1 MRNLSLK
8 QLQAVA
14 AVARLGTMTRAAQEL
29 NVTSAALYAR
39 IRQLEEEA
47 GLLLFDR
54 TPTGLKPTDAG
65 REMLWAID
73 SINTVL
79 ETCADK
85 LQTLKGGSGGRV
97 AMGVVST
104 AKYFTPQIIAGFV
117 ARFPAVEINLVVGN
131 RGAMVEALRNYEIDY
146 AIMGRPPRDFAI
158 EAETFGAHPL
168 VIIAAPNHRFST
180 RTNLTRA
187 DLAEESFLVRE
198 EGSGTRTV
206 FEEFMSGIMI
216 QRAKLGIDSGSN
228 ETIKQAVMAGLGI
241 ALISAHTVAAE
252 VESGRMILLDVQ
264 GLPIRRDWY
273 VVRRADKVLGP
284 AAAAFWD
291 FTVKEGGR
299 KLPRLALSPAVSPV
313 TAGVRGVNESGIV
326 IIGAG
331 QAGLQAA
338 ASLRESGFDG
348 PVTMIGDEPILP
360 YQRPPLSKAY
370 LAGKVDAAGLFLRA
384 REFYVE
390 HRIDCETSS
399 MAVSIDRG
407 GRRIRL
413 GDGREIA
420 YDHLV
425 LATGSRNRPLP
436 VSGTELTGVYQLRS
450 ITDADRIQE
459 AIGEAR
465 NIAIVGAGFIGLEF
479 ASICAARGLCVTVIE
494 AADRPMA
501 RAVSEPVAAFFRETH
516 EKAGIRFLFG
526 SGVQAIEGRTGRVE
540 ALRLSDGTACPADL
554 VLIGIGVLPN
564 QELAAECGA
573 PCRRRHR
580 RRSCPRHRR
589 SVDLGYRRLR
599 QVSNTFRRAWRSARR
614 IRPKRDRPGTLCR
627 RPHRRTPGALRCR
640 PVVLER
646 SGRTQTANGWVA
658 IARRCFGTAPDRRR
672 LRGVPLSRCIPD
684 RNRDGG
690 FGDRAHGRPP
700 DHRAR
705 PFTNAR

>member
-131 RGAMVEALRNYEIDY
+131 RGAMVEALRNYEIDF

-158 EAETFGAHPL
+158 EAEMFGAHPL

-187 DLAEESFLVRE
+187 DLAEESLLVRE

-313 TAGVRGVNESGIV
+313 TA
-326 IIGAG
+326 
-331 QAGLQAA
+331 
-338 ASLRESGFDG
+338 
-348 PVTMIGDEPILP
+348 
-360 YQRPPLSKAY
+360 
-370 LAGKVDAAGLFLRA
+370 
-384 REFYVE
+384 EF
-390 HRIDCETSS
+390 
-399 MAVSIDRG
+399 
-407 GRRIRL
+407 
-413 GDGREIA
+413 
-420 YDHLV
+420 
-425 LATGSRNRPLP
+425 
-436 VSGTELTGVYQLRS
+436 
-450 ITDADRIQE
+450 E
-459 AIGEAR
+459 A
-465 NIAIVGAGFIGLEF
+465 
-479 ASICAARGLCVTVIE
+479 
-494 AADRPMA
+494 
-501 RAVSEPVAAFFRETH
+501 
-516 EKAGIRFLFG
+516 
-526 SGVQAIEGRTGRVE
+526 
-540 ALRLSDGTACPADL
+540 
-554 VLIGIGVLPN
+554 
-564 QELAAECGA
+564 
-573 PCRRRHR
+573 
-580 RRSCPRHRR
+580 
-589 SVDLGYRRLR
+589 
-599 QVSNTFRRAWRSARR
+599 
-614 IRPKRDRPGTLCR
+614 
-627 RPHRRTPGALRCR
+627 
-640 PVVLER
+640 
-646 SGRTQTANGWVA
+646 
-658 IARRCFGTAPDRRR
+658 
-672 LRGVPLSRCIPD
+672 
-684 RNRDGG
+684 
-690 FGDRAHGRPP
+690 
-700 DHRAR
+700 
-705 PFTNAR
+705 